1 MKKLFGTDGIRG
13 KAYHY
18 PLDKRT
24 VYYLGRVVGKNL
36 KKNSNFLIGMDT
48 RESSPNLSSYIFSGL
63 KSIDIEPIFLG
74 VISTPALSWITKA
87 LKKTEISVMVSA
99 SHNPYEDN
107 GLKFF
112 SDDGTKIADKNEELI
127 EMMLEQ
133 ENEEIVSFSLPEPN
147 EKLKEMYR
155 DWLISLFSKN
165 FLKGIKVV
173 IDTANGS
180 LSGFAQEI
188 FKYFGAEVIPL
199 GDSPD
204 GKNIN
209 KNVGTLYPDL
219 AIEKLNENSC
229 NIAICFDGDGDRVLF
244 ALPPNLILDG
254 DDLLYLFA
262 LYFKDKGLLKNGV
275 VATSMSNMGL
285 EVALKKENISL
296 YRTNVGDRYV
306 FEELRKKD
314 LILGGEQS
322 GHIILRN
329 FSNTGDGL
337 LVSLKTLEILKEKGF
352 NLKLFKKFPQKIIN
366 YSVEEKFPFEEIKSY
381 KNFLKDIKKIIGNG
395 RIVIRYSGTETLLR
409 VMLEAEDEEKIS
421 IAENK
426 INEFVKNHWHL
437 K

>member
-13 KAYHY
+13 KAYQY
-18 PLDKRT
+18 PLNKKT
-24 VYYLGRVVGKNL
+24 VFNLGRVVAKNL
-36 KKNSNFLIGMDT
+36 KKDSNFLIGMDT
-48 RESSPNLSSYIFSGL
+48 RESSPHLSSFLFSGF
-63 KSIDIEPIFLG
+63 KSLQIEPTFLG
-74 VISTPALSWITKA
+74 VISTPALSWITKT

-112 SDDGTKIADKNEELI
+112 SKEGTKIADAKEKLI
-127 EMMLEQ
+127 EKMLEN
-133 ENEEIVSFSLPEPN
+133 ENEEPIDFSLPEPN
-147 EKLKEMYR
+147 EKLKLIYK
-155 DWLISLFSKN
+155 DWLISLFLKD
-165 FLKGIKVV
+165 FLNGVKIVV
-173 IDTANGS
+173 DTANGS

-188 FKYFGAEVIPL
+188 FRYFGAEVISL
-199 GDSPD
+199 GDRPD

-209 KNVGTLYPDL
+209 KNVGSLYPAL

-229 NIAICFDGDGDRVLF
+229 QLSVCFDGDGDRVLF
-244 ALPPNLILDG
+244 ALPPNRILDG

-262 LYFKDKGLLKNGV
+262 LYFKDKGLLRDGV

-296 YRTNVGDRYV
+296 HRTNVGDRYV

-337 LVSLKTLEILKEKGF
+337 LVSLKALEILKVKGF
-352 NLKLFKKFPQKIIN
+352 DLKSFKKFPQKIIN
-366 YSVEEKFPFEEIKSY
+366 YSVAKKFPFEELKIY
-381 KNFLKDIKKIIGNG
+381 KNFLKEIKKIIVNG
-395 RIVIRYSGTETLLR
+395 RVVIRYSGTEPLLR

-421 IAENK
+421 IAENRV
-426 INEFVKNHWHL
+426 NEFVKNNWQL